1 MPLQTVALFIN
12 STLKDKEM
20 QRFSLRLSLVS
31 LVLAAGAAPVMAGNY
46 AEGDPRPTPI
56 TSQRSAEAVAVE
68 AQAWNRSAPTGGYP
82 EGTPRAM
89 AQVQEK
95 SRAEVR
101 ADTMNW
107 MRSGLAAV
115 QYREAGAD
123 RARPT
128 YNQAAQAY
136 AKTLGNGSN
145 AAAQANSQGAPVA
158 R

>member
-1 MPLQTVALFIN
+1 MPLRTVALLMN

-68 AQAWNRSAPTGGYP
+68 AQAWNKSAPTGGYP
-82 EGTPRAM
+82 EGAPRAM

-95 SRAEVR
+95 TRADVR

-115 QYREAGAD
+115 QYGEAGAD

-128 YNQAAQAY
+128 YNQAALAY
-136 AKTLGNGSN
+136 AKTLGADSN
-145 AAAQANSQGAPVA
+145 AAAQATTQGAPVA